1 MTQSS
6 QKHYEDNLERKEL
19 AHTVLE
25 TLLAQESVK
34 VMSLNGAWGSGKT
47 YFLDFMRE
55 HAETKGILFITHN
68 VWENDYLDDP
78 FLSIMAEFESQVTEL
93 LKPLTEISPMTWV
106 EKEPFVEYKEALP
119 KIIQHLD
126 SLKEKGKALLQST
139 QLSGFGASVDI
150 GGIFKNPTPELKDYQ
165 KLKQA
170 KESFKNSLKDLIKEI
185 PQDKN
190 GNKRPLIIAIDE
202 VDRTRPEYA
211 IRTLEVIKHFF
222 DIEGLQFI
230 LSVDKKQLQNTVKQM
245 FGQDTETDCYLR
257 KFVDLEWN
265 LPAPPLELFIIAQLK
280 KLEPLFSKHEGY
292 IYFNRTRRSMA
303 SDKTIELYRFTTNQD
318 KFKNRLLEAIML
330 WLDKHPPMSLRDIE
344 KWMQHLKIILGK
356 IPSQDLVAIEMLLD
370 LVWMYKKHTRLFHE
384 TELYLKEHFEKD
396 PEYDLTK
403 EPPRPYQTFGLFI
416 SNYRADAKL
425 EEKHFENIQTV
436 VIDKAMKVLNQSI
449 KYILYNGDPQDFISN
464 TDRTLVVNL
473 LGSTLYHYYQAIRLS
488 AGYNEE

>member
-6 QKHYEDNLERKEL
+6 QNEYEDNLERKEL

-25 TLLAQESVK
+25 TLLAQKSVK
-34 VMSLNGAWGSGKT
+34 VMSLNGGWGSGKT
-47 YFLDFMRE
+47 YFLKYME
-55 HAETKGILFITHN
+55 AHAKEDKLPFIIHN

-78 FLSIMAEFESQVTEL
+78 FLSIMAEIIENLEPYKKLSDKLKDDCIDTFKAFFKRLHSAIQVEATGKLGVKVPCVAEAGVEVKADVLKLLLPQKPEL
-93 LKPLTEISPMTWV
+93 EHYQELKKAKKNFKDEL
-106 EKEPFVEYKEALP
+106 YN
-119 KIIQHLD
+119 IIQ
-126 SLKEKGKALLQST
+126 SLP
-139 QLSGFGASVDI
+139 
-150 GGIFKNPTPELKDYQ
+150 NQ
-165 KLKQA
+165 K
-170 KESFKNSLKDLIKEI
+170 
-185 PQDKN
+185 
-190 GNKRPLIIAIDE
+190 LIIAIDE

-222 DIEGLQFI
+222 DIDGLKFI
-230 LSVDKKQLQNTVKQM
+230 LAVDKKQLQNTVKQM

-265 LPAPPLELFIIAQLK
+265 LPAPPLELFIKAQLK

-292 IYFNRTRRSMA
+292 IYFNRTRQSIA
-303 SDKTIELYRFTTNQD
+303 SDKIELYRFTTNQD

-330 WLDKHPPMSLRDIE
+330 WLDNHPPMSLRDIE

-370 LVWMYKKHTRLFHE
+370 LVWIYKKHTRLFHE
-384 TELYLKEHFEKD
+384 TELYLRKRFEED

-416 SNYRADAKL
+416 SYYRGDAKL
-425 EEKHFENIQTV
+425 EEKHLENIQTV
-436 VIDKAMKVLNQSI
+436 VIHNVRKVLNESI
-449 KYILYNGDPQDFISN
+449 RYILYNGDNEDFISN

-473 LGSTLYHYYQAIRLS
+473 LGSTLYHYYQAIQLS